1 MMMERSPTVSAEIT
15 GDNGV
20 GEGGTGVG
28 GMGVLLG
35 AMVEVGG

>member
-1 MMMERSPTVSAEIT
+1 MMMERSPTVFAEIT
-15 GDNGV
+15 GDSGV